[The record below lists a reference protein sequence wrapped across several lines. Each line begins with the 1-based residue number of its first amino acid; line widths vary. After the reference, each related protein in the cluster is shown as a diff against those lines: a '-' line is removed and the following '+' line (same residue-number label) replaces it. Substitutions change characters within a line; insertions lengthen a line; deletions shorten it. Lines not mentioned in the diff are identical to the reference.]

1 MLLLDPAPHDPRPL
15 RLARGPPA
23 RRATPAVSGSPTG
36 LTPAGRVAPSCRPQ
50 GSCQREGCPRPGW
63 PQEDRREPPTPVG
76 TAWPWLEAPN
86 GRSAGPGPEA
96 RHRRTTCC
104 SEMGSAPRPHPGLH
118 VGTPVL
124 GTHGARGH
132 TPRPG
137 VQERSLLGTAGDW
150 AAALVP
156 GGRAPLGSAV
166 ALAPRGG
173 ARCRRGHR
181 RALAALAGQE
191 LRGSRAPGCSASS
204 LHAPRGRRRE
214 LSWVSRASGAHEAVF
229 SHRLSLNSQSHILRF

>member
-118 VGTPVL
+118 VGTPGPGDPWGPWAHAALRRPGAVTAGHSGRL
-124 GTHGARGH
+124 GGGPGAGRAGAAWACSGAGSARRGQVP
-132 TPRPG
+132 PRP
-137 VQERSLLGTAGDW
+137 QESPRSPW
-150 AAALVP
+150 RP
-156 GGRAPLGSAV
+156 GAPWLSRPRLQRQQPPRAPRTATGAELGV
-166 ALAPRGG
+166 ACLWSPRG
-173 ARCRRGHR
+173 C
-181 RALAALAGQE
+181 
-191 LRGSRAPGCSASS
+191 
-204 LHAPRGRRRE
+204 
-214 LSWVSRASGAHEAVF
+214 F
-229 SHRLSLNSQSHILRF
+229 